1 METIKITG
9 EIASQPLVITDLQK
23 RQALVILMVKTNV
36 GYIELYYDYG
46 ISSLYNLKGNFV
58 NSVFSKIALS
68 AIGDKIE
75 VEFIE
80 HSRCIFRFKNKTQR
94 KVFI

>member
-1 METIKITG
+1 MKTIKTTG

-36 GYIELYYDYG
+36 GYIELYYEYW
-46 ISSLYNLKGNFV
+46 ISSLSNLKGTFV

-80 HSRCIFRFKNKTQR
+80 HSRCISSFKNKTQGAI
-94 KVFI
+94 FI